1 MNIIEYIKK
10 NQNKKFEEKEFNEV
24 DNIILSIISYLEFDG
39 LTYKNNSLKT
49 CGEKFLNK
57 YTYKEVASLGL
68 PQKDAYNCLKE
79 IVNTKRYENIK
90 ILDYIYLGTK
100 EEQFSAIT
108 FQIKKDL
115 IFVAFEGTDNLMSGW
130 KEDFQLA
137 YMYPIP
143 SQIHAIKYLNKTIK
157 YFGPKI
163 IVGGHSKG
171 GNLALISSMEVN
183 KLKQNKI
190 IKIYNNDGPGL
201 RKKEFNS
208 NKYLRIKDKY
218 IHVVPYNSFI
228 GMMLR
233 NDNYKVVE
241 SSRKTILSH
250 YPISWIVEENSFKET
265 ELKIKSKEL
274 EKNIIEWLDNHDDS
288 QRKIMID
295 NVFKIFETCE
305 IEDTRKL
312 KMISY
317 ITKVIKEVKNID
329 NQTKKLAIDFIKHS
343 FFNKNKI

>member
-10 NQNKKFEEKEFNEV
+10 NQNKTFEEKEFNEI

-39 LTYKNNSLKT
+39 LAYKNNSLKI

-79 IVNTKRYENIK
+79 IVNTKRYGNIE

-100 EEQFSAIT
+100 EEQFSAVT
-108 FQIKKDL
+108 FKIKKDL
-115 IFVAFEGTDNLMSGW
+115 IYVAFEGTDNLMSGW

-143 SQIHAIKYLNKTIK
+143 SQIHAIEYLNKTIK
-157 YFGPKI
+157 CFGPKI

-208 NKYLRIKDKY
+208 NKYFRIKDKY
-218 IHVVPYNSFI
+218 THIVPYNSFI

-233 NDNYKVVE
+233 NDNYKVVD

-250 YPISWIVEENSFKET
+250 YPISWIVKENSFEET
-265 ELKIKSKEL
+265 ELKLKSKNL
-274 EKNIIEWLDNHDDS
+274 EKNIIEWLDNHNDT
-288 QRKIMID
+288 QRKKMID

-312 KMISY
+312 KKISY
-317 ITKVIKEVKNID
+317 ITKVIKEVRNID
-329 NQTKKLAIDFIKHS
+329 NQTKDLAIDFIKHS
-343 FFNKNKI
+343 LFNKNKI

>member
-1 MNIIEYIKK
+1 MNIIEYIEK
-10 NQNKKFEEKEFNEV
+10 NKNITFAEEEFNEI
-24 DNIILSIISYLEFDG
+24 DNIILSMISYLKFNG
-39 LTYKNNSLKT
+39 LVHKNSSLKT
-49 CGEKFLNK
+49 SGETFLNK

-79 IVNTKRYENIK
+79 IVNTKRYGNIE

-100 EEQFSAIT
+100 DEQFSALT
-108 FQIKKDL
+108 LKLTKDL
-115 IFVAFEGTDNLMSGW
+115 IYVAFEGTDNLMSGW

-137 YMYPIP
+137 YMYPIS
-143 SQIHAIKYLNKTIK
+143 SQIHAIEYLNKTIK

-171 GNLALISSMEVN
+171 GNLALISSMELN

-208 NKYLRIKDKY
+208 NKYLKIKNKY
-218 IHVVPYNSFI
+218 IHIVPYNSFI

-250 YPISWIVEENSFKET
+250 YPISWIVEENKFKET
-265 ELKIKSKEL
+265 DLKAKSKDL
-274 EKNIIEWLDNHDDS
+274 EKNVIEWLDNHDDS
-288 QRKIMID
+288 KRKIMID
-295 NVFKIFETCE
+295 NVFKIFEICG
-305 IEDTRKL
+305 IEDTRNL
-312 KMISY
+312 KKIKY
-317 ITKVIKEVKNID
+317 IKKVIKEVKNID
-329 NQTKKLAIDFIKHS
+329 EQTKELAIDFIKQGILG
-343 FFNKNKI
+343 KK